1 MNLQSNKREDLEPE
15 PKDIIMIFDSP
26 VNFISDE
33 GLMQTMF
40 LANKMNNLLKKANQ
54 NIIVKSYSV
63 NLLEKKAA
71 DAKLIYLTPICGYS
85 QTDIELKFPQTP
97 VIVISKKDYG
107 ILNAEKLI
115 AESTSLL
122 TT

>member
-26 VNFISDE
+26 VNFLSDE
-33 GLMQTMF
+33 GSMQTMF
-40 LANKMNNLLKKANQ
+40 LANKMNNLLKKASQ
-54 NIIVKSYSV
+54 NIIVKSYSF
-63 NLLEKKAA
+63 NLLEKKAP

-85 QTDIELKFPQTP
+85 QAEIELKFPQTP

-115 AESTSLL
+115 AESTPLL
-122 TT
+122 TK